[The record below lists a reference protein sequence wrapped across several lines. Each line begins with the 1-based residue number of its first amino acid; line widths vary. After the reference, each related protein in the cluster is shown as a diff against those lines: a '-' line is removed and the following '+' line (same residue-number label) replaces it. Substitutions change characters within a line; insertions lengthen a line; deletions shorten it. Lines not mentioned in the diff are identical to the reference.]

1 MKSLRHLPYFL
12 LVVFLTIFLVAAGC
26 VNPPSTAPAAGGT
39 GKNISGGAMVGITG
53 PNNCASIAECAAYCS
68 ANKEVCDQYCRDHT
82 DVCSQLGGAQG
93 QKPTGPT
100 GQSEQGGFGAGTA
113 CDTPVFKQKMLTEVN
128 KILVTP
134 PDSIRPPNWMTKIL
148 PAGNPYP
155 GYYYDLS
162 TAFGPALD
170 SQKTEWTGVGEP
182 PRAAGLDYYIIG
194 YWEEKPK
201 GISGHMGENA
211 PDSMDFSQYQLAVF
225 YTNVTG
231 KSQAAMINALP
242 DLTMSESD
250 AKAYFASK
258 IKKSFINLD
267 NKVLTRS
274 GNQKMYEVIWHD
286 SDNTQ
291 DYWDVQIG
299 VGYIAIG
306 QGKVYSAESQ
316 LQGDPGTVWKYHACK
331 PCENCND
338 WTVEKTFNKDCSRDS
353 DCLGGLSCNAGY
365 CVKPGAGQSQQ
376 QNTGPVITP
385 GSGSM
390 GGNGPGSVCK
400 TSGDCGSGL
409 SCTNGA
415 CSIAGGKP

>member
-1 MKSLRHLPYFL
+1 MKSLSRFPYFL
-12 LVVFLTIFLVAAGC
+12 IVICLTILLAVAGC
-26 VNPPSTAPAAGGT
+26 TNPSGTVPGT
-39 GKNISGGAMVGITG
+39 GGITG

-68 ANKEVCDQYCRDHT
+68 AHQDVCEQYCRDHA
-82 DVCSQLGGAQG
+82 DVCSRFSGAQS
-93 QKPTGPT
+93 QRPTGPT
-100 GQSEQGGFGAGTA
+100 GQSGQADFATGTA
-113 CDTPVFKQKMLTEVN
+113 CDTPAVKQKMMTEIN

-134 PDSIRPPNWMTKIL
+134 PDSIRAPNWQTKIL

-162 TAFGPALD
+162 TAFGPAID
-170 SQKTEWTGVGEP
+170 SQKTAWTGVGEP

-201 GISGHMGENA
+201 GISGHMGEKL
-211 PDSMDFSQYQLAVF
+211 PDSIDFSQYQLAVF

-231 KSQAAMINALP
+231 KSQAAMIDALP
-242 DLTMSESD
+242 ALTISESD

-267 NKVLTRS
+267 NKELTRS

-316 LQGDPGTVWKYHACK
+316 LQGDPGTIWKYHACK
-331 PCENCND
+331 PCENCDD
-338 WTVEKTFNKDCSRDS
+338 WTVEKAFNKDCSRDS
-353 DCLGGLSCNAGY
+353 DCLAGLSCSAGY
-365 CVKPGAGQSQQ
+365 CVKPGSGQSQSQ
-376 QNTGPVITP
+376 QNTGQVATP
-385 GSGSM
+385 GSGSIS
-390 GGNGPGSVCK
+390 GNGPGSACK

-409 SCTNGA
+409 SCTNGV
-415 CSIAGGKP
+415 CSIPGGKP

>member
-1 MKSLRHLPYFL
+1 MKLHGCRSHFILAIFAVI
-12 LVVFLTIFLVAAGC
+12 LVLAAGC
-26 VNPPSTAPAAGGT
+26 TNPSGTVPPPGGDLAGGVM
-39 GKNISGGAMVGITG
+39 GGITG
-53 PNNCASIAECAAYCS
+53 PNNCASIAECSAYCS
-68 ANKEVCDQYCRDHT
+68 ANHEICEQYCRDHADT
-82 DVCSQLGGAQG
+82 CSRFGGALG

-100 GQSEQGGFGAGTA
+100 EEGGFAAGTA
-113 CDTPVFKQKMLTEVN
+113 CNTPDFKQKMMTEIN
-128 KILVTP
+128 KILISP

-162 TAFGPALD
+162 TAFGPAID
-170 SQKTEWTGVGEP
+170 TQSTAWSGVGEP
-182 PRAAGLDYYIIG
+182 PRTAGLDYYTVG

-201 GISGHMGENA
+201 GLGGHMGEIT

-250 AKAYFASK
+250 AKAFFASK
-258 IKKSFINLD
+258 IKRSFINLD
-267 NKVLTRS
+267 DKTLTRS

-299 VGYIAIG
+299 TGYIAIG

-316 LQGDPGTVWKYHACK
+316 LQGDPGTMWKYHACK
-331 PCENCND
+331 PCENCD
-338 WTVEKTFNKDCSRDS
+338 TWAVEKAFNKDCTRNS

-365 CVKPGAGQSQQ
+365 CVKPGSGQAQPLQS
-376 QNTGPVITP
+376 P
-385 GSGSM
+385 GQENSPERGSA

-400 TSGDCGSGL
+400 TTGDCGSGL
-409 SCTNGA
+409 SCASGV
-415 CSIAGGKP
+415 CSIPGGKP

>member
-1 MKSLRHLPYFL
+1 MKSLRCLPYFL
-12 LVVFLTIFLVAAGC
+12 LVVFLTILILAAGC
-26 VNPPSTAPAAGGT
+26 VNPSTTVPAAGAT
-39 GKNISGGAMVGITG
+39 GKNISGGAMVGISG
-53 PNNCASIAECAAYCS
+53 PNNCASIAECDAYCS
-68 ANKEVCDQYCRDHT
+68 AHQEICEQYCRDNV
-82 DVCSQLGGAQG
+82 DVCSRLGRSD
-93 QKPTGPT
+93 QKD
-100 GQSEQGGFGAGTA
+100 FAAGTA
-113 CDTPVFKQKMLTEVN
+113 CDTPAVKQKMMTEIN
-128 KILVTP
+128 KILVNP
-134 PDSIRPPNWMTKIL
+134 PDSIRAPNWQTKIL

-162 TAFGPALD
+162 TAFGPAID
-170 SQKTEWTGVGEP
+170 SQKTAWTGVGEP
-182 PRAAGLDYYIIG
+182 SPVAGLDYYIIG

-201 GISGHMGENA
+201 GISGHMGENS
-211 PDSMDFSQYQLAVF
+211 PDTIDFSQYQLAVF

-231 KSQAAMINALP
+231 KSQAAMISALP
-242 DLTMSESD
+242 ALTMSEAD

-267 NKVLTRS
+267 NKELTRS
-274 GNQKMYEVIWHD
+274 GNQNQKMYEVIWHD

-316 LQGDPGTVWKYHACK
+316 LKGDPGTVWKYHACK
-331 PCENCND
+331 PCVNCND
-338 WTVEKTFNKDCSRDS
+338 WTLEKAFNKDCSRDS
-353 DCLGGLSCNAGY
+353 DCLSGLSCNAGY

-376 QNTGPVITP
+376 QNTGPVTAP

-390 GGNGPGSVCK
+390 GGNGPGSACK
-400 TSGDCGSGL
+400 TSSDCASGL

-415 CSIAGGKP
+415 CSIPGGKP

>member
-1 MKSLRHLPYFL
+1 MKSLSRFPYL
-12 LVVFLTIFLVAAGC
+12 LIVICLTILLAIAGC
-26 VNPPSTAPAAGGT
+26 TNPSGTVPGAG
-39 GKNISGGAMVGITG
+39 GITG
-53 PNNCASIAECAAYCS
+53 PNNCASAAECAAYCS
-68 ANKEVCDQYCRDHT
+68 AHQDVCEQYCRDHA
-82 DVCSQLGGAQG
+82 DVCSRLGSAPG

-100 GQSEQGGFGAGTA
+100 GQSGQTDFAAGTA
-113 CDTPVFKQKMLTEVN
+113 CDTPAVKQKMMTEIN

-134 PDSIRPPNWMTKIL
+134 PDSIRAPNWQTKIL

-162 TAFGPALD
+162 TAFGPAID
-170 SQKTEWTGVGEP
+170 SQKTAWTGVGEP
-182 PRAAGLDYYIIG
+182 PRVAGLDYYIIG

-201 GISGHMGENA
+201 GISGHMGEKT

-231 KSQAAMINALP
+231 KSQAAMISELP
-242 DLTMSESD
+242 ALTMSESD

-267 NKVLTRS
+267 NKELTRS

-306 QGKVYSAESQ
+306 QGKIYSAESQ
-316 LQGDPGTVWKYHACK
+316 LQGDPGTIWKYHACK
-331 PCENCND
+331 PCENCDD
-338 WTVEKTFNKDCSRDS
+338 WTVEKAFNKDCSRDS
-353 DCLGGLSCNAGY
+353 DCLAGLSCNAGY
-365 CVKPGAGQSQQ
+365 CVKPGSGQSQSQ
-376 QNTGPVITP
+376 QNTGQVTTP
-385 GSGSM
+385 GSGSIS
-390 GGNGPGSVCK
+390 GNGPGSACK
-400 TSGDCGSGL
+400 TSGDCASGL

-415 CSIAGGKP
+415 CSIPGGKP